1 MIAGL
6 AGTLT
11 SRDGDRVTIATAGGV
26 IYEVSVPTRVLEQ
39 LPRPGQRVELQ
50 TVPIIREDGWSL
62 YGFDS
67 EREKTVFQK
76 LMAASGVGPRLALA
90 IISSL
95 GGDRV
100 ILAIRDNEIGL
111 LCSVKGVG
119 KKTAEKLIVELK
131 DRIKGLQVESPDVA
145 RGDVAGQA
153 TKALMNLGYS
163 AIEADRAI
171 RAVIS
176 RQPAD
181 DAGELVKESLKELR

>member
-11 SRDGDRVTIATAGGV
+11 SRNGDRVTIATAGGV

-100 ILAIRDNEIGL
+100 VLAIRDNEIGL

-119 KKTAEKLIVELK
+119 KKTAEKLIIELK

-176 RQPAD
+176 RQPVD

>member
-100 ILAIRDNEIGL
+100 VLAIRDNEIGL

-176 RQPAD
+176 RQPVD

>member
-11 SRDGDRVTIATAGGV
+11 SSDGDRVTIATAGGV

-176 RQPAD
+176 RQPVD

>member
-100 ILAIRDNEIGL
+100 VLAIRDNEIGL

>member
-119 KKTAEKLIVELK
+119 KKTAEKLIVELR
-131 DRIKGLQVESPDVA
+131 DRIKGLQVESPEVA

-171 RAVIS
+171 RAAIS
-176 RQPAD
+176 RQPVD

>member
-119 KKTAEKLIVELK
+119 KKTAEKLIVELR
-131 DRIKGLQVESPDVA
+131 DRIKGLQVESPEVA

-176 RQPAD
+176 RQPVD

>member
-119 KKTAEKLIVELK
+119 KKTAEKLIVELR

-176 RQPAD
+176 RQPVD

>member
-1 MIAGL
+1 M
-6 AGTLT
+6 T

-100 ILAIRDNEIGL
+100 VLAIRDNEIGL

-176 RQPAD
+176 RQPVD

>member
-1 MIAGL
+1 
-6 AGTLT
+6 
-11 SRDGDRVTIATAGGV
+11 
-26 IYEVSVPTRVLEQ
+26 
-39 LPRPGQRVELQ
+39 
-50 TVPIIREDGWSL
+50 
-62 YGFDS
+62 
-67 EREKTVFQK
+67 
-76 LMAASGVGPRLALA
+76 MAASGVGPRLALA

-119 KKTAEKLIVELK
+119 KKTAEKLIVELR

-176 RQPAD
+176 RQPVD